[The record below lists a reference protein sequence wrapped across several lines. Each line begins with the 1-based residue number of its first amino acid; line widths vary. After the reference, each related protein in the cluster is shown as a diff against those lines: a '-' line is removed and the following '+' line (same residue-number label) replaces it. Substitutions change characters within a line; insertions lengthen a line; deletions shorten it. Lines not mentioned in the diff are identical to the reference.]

1 MTDKRMIT
9 FTLNHR
15 EVTVETDPTARLLDV
30 IRDVLNRKGTKEG
43 CGIGE
48 CGACTII
55 MDGKCV
61 NSCVTMAAQAEGT
74 ELLTIEG
81 LSEDVMAEVIKT
93 CFIEE
98 GAVQCGFCTPGMI
111 MSAYALLQETPSPS
125 REEIKTALSGNLCR
139 CTGYVQIINAI
150 ERAAAEIASVEK

>member
-1 MTDKRMIT
+1 MNREIT
-9 FTLNHR
+9 FTLNHK
-15 EVTVETDPTARLLDV
+15 EVTVSVDPTMRLLDV
-30 IRDVLNRKGTKEG
+30 VRDLLKQKGTKEG

-55 MDGKCV
+55 MDGKCI

-81 LSEDVMAEVIKT
+81 LSQDAIAEVIKK

-98 GAVQCGFCTPGMI
+98 GAVQCGFCTPGFI
-111 MSAYALLQETPSPS
+111 LSAYALLQENRNPT
-125 REEIKTALSGNLCR
+125 RDEIRTALSGNLCR
-139 CTGYVQIINAI
+139 CTGYIQIIQAV
-150 ERAAAEIASVEK
+150 ERAAREIG

>member
-1 MTDKRMIT
+1 MTNKRMIT

-15 EVTVETDPTARLLDV
+15 VVTVETDPTTRLLDV
-30 IRDVLNRKGTKEG
+30 IRDILNRKGTKEG

-55 MDGKCV
+55 INGKCV
-61 NSCVTMAAQAEGT
+61 NSCVTMAAQVEGM

-81 LSEDVMAEVIKT
+81 LAGDVMAEVIKT

-111 MSAYALLQETPSPS
+111 MSAYALLRDISSPS

-150 ERAAAEIASVEK
+150 ERAATEIAGAEK

>member
-9 FTLNHR
+9 FTLNHK